1 MKTQVLNKEGLSTYD
16 QEIKDYIKSQGMG
29 VTLEEVKALID
40 SSDKNTTYTL
50 TKNENNEITLTGSD
64 GSTTSVTDADTNT
77 TYGVATSST
86 LGLVKSG
93 TDITVDSSGN
103 VSVNDDSHNHVIS
116 NVGGL
121 QSVLDG
127 KSATGHTH
135 DDRYYTES
143 EIDSKLSGK
152 ANSSHGNHVP
162 ATQTANN
169 ATFFRNDNTWQKV
182 TPANIGAATSSHT
195 HSAYVNQNAFSNIVV
210 GSTTVS
216 ADSTTDSLTLVGSN
230 VTITP
235 DATNDKVTIGISKT
249 NITTALGYTP
259 YTPSEVDT
267 KINNIL
273 SSVATDDDIDAMFK

>member
-1 MKTQVLNKEGLSTYD
+1 M
-16 QEIKDYIKSQGMG
+16 
-29 VTLEEVKALID
+29 
-40 SSDKNTTYTL
+40 
-50 TKNENNEITLTGSD
+50 
-64 GSTTSVTDADTNT
+64 
-77 TYGVATSST
+77 
-86 LGLVKSG
+86 
-93 TDITVDSSGN
+93 
-103 VSVNDDSHNHVIS
+103 SVNDDSHNHVIS
-116 NVGGL
+116 NVDGF
-121 QSVLDG
+121 QSALDG

-162 ATQTANN
+162 TTQTANN
-169 ATFFRNDNTWQKV
+169 ATFLRNDNTWQKV

-195 HSAYVNQNAFSNIVV
+195 HSAYVNQNAFSNVAI

-216 ADSTTDSLTLVGSN
+216 ADSATDTLTLAGSN
-230 VTITP
+230 VTLTP